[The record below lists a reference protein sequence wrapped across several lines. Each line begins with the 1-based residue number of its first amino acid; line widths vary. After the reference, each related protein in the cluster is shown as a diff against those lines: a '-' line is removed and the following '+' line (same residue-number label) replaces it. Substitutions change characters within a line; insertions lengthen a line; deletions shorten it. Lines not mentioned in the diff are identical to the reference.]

1 MMLEFYAVHDLH
13 PFPEDLPAEHILV
26 GAMDIEEYHSCAEVV
41 HSCLS
46 KVGVEAS
53 YFLDWTVPAEQ
64 HGEVLRCLERSSQDV
79 ADEARRWLAAFTAIV
94 RGADGF
100 TLLAVCD

>member
-1 MMLEFYAVHDLH
+1 MLEFYAVHDLH

-26 GAMDIEEYHSCAEVV
+26 GTMDIEEYHSCAEVV
-41 HSCLS
+41 HCCLS

-53 YFLDWTVPAEQ
+53 YFSDWTVPAEQ
-64 HGEVLRCLERSSQDV
+64 HSEVLRCLERSSQDMT
-79 ADEARRWLAAFTAIV
+79 DEPRRALAAFTAIV
-94 RGADGF
+94 LAADGL